1 MSIKGIEIM
10 APVGSY
16 ESLMGA
22 IQGGADSVYFGVG
35 NLNMRS
41 RSSSQNFSVDDLQE
55 ICDRCKKHNVRTYLA
70 LNTIIYDHELAEMH
84 TLVDEAKKQGISAII
99 AADLSVI
106 LYARSVGMEIH
117 MSTQTNVSNSDAVRF
132 FSQYADV
139 IVLAREL
146 NLTQVKAIT
155 DAIKQENITGPN
167 GKLVQIEMFA
177 HGALCMAISG
187 KCYLSLD
194 TYGPKAS
201 GNRGSC
207 YQLCRR
213 PYQVFDYDREIELE
227 IDHEY
232 IMSPKDLKTIDFVDQ
247 MLNAGVV
254 VLKIEGRGR
263 SADYVKTVTQCY
275 KEAVQAWAEDS
286 YTQEKIDNWNI
297 RLESVFNRGFWDG
310 YYLGRKMG
318 EWAELYGNRATR
330 IKKYI
335 GTITNYFSKLKVA
348 EIKLE
353 TDALNTGDDLVIIG
367 PTTGVVDYHVEEIRV
382 DYKPADTAAK
392 GVSCSVPSEEILR
405 RSDKI
410 YKLIR
415 PEL

>member
-1 MSIKGIEIM
+1 MKKIEIM
-10 APVGSY
+10 SPAGSW
-16 ESLMGA
+16 ESLTAA
-22 IQGGADSVYFGVG
+22 IQGGADSIYFGVG
-35 NLNMRS
+35 KLNMRS
-41 RSSSQNFSVDDLQE
+41 RSSSHNFTVEDLKE
-55 ICDRCKKHNVRTYLA
+55 ITTRCKAHGVKSYLA
-70 LNTIIYDHELAEMH
+70 LNTIIYDNELEEMKQ
-84 TLVDEAKKQGISAII
+84 LVDEAKTCGITAII
-99 AADLSVI
+99 ATDLSVI
-106 LYARSVGMEIH
+106 NYAYEAGIEVH
-117 MSTQTNVSNSDAVRF
+117 MSTQANVSNIEAIKLYSR
-132 FSQYADV
+132 YADV
-139 IVLAREL
+139 MVLAREL
-146 NLTQVKAIT
+146 NLTQVKAIK
-155 DAIKQENITGPN
+155 DAIEREQIKGPS
-167 GKLVQIEMFA
+167 GELVSIEMFA

-201 GNRGSC
+201 GNRGAC

-213 PYQVFDYDREIELE
+213 PYQVFDRDREIELA

-232 IMSPKDLKTIDFVDQ
+232 IMSPKDLKTIEFLDQ
-247 MLNAGVV
+247 MLNAGVT

-275 KEAVQAWAEDS
+275 KEAVEAWQNNT
-286 YTQEKIDNWNI
+286 YTQEKIDHWNE
-297 RLESVFNRGFWDG
+297 RLASVFNRGFWEG

-335 GTITNYFSKLKVA
+335 GTITNYFTKLKVA

-353 TDALNTGDDLVIIG
+353 TDSISIGDDLIITG
-367 PTTGVVDYHVEEIRV
+367 PTTGVVEYKVEEIRV
-382 DYKPADTAAK
+382 DYKTADTAAK
-392 GVSCSVPSEEILR
+392 GISCSVPSETFLR

-410 YKLIR
+410 YKMVR

>member
-1 MSIKGIEIM
+1 MNTNVEIM
-10 APVGSY
+10 SPVGSW

-35 NLNMRS
+35 SLNMRS
-41 RSSSQNFSVDDLQE
+41 RSSSHNFTVEDLAE
-55 ICDRCKKHNVRTYLA
+55 ITSRCNENNVKTYLA
-70 LNTIIYDHELAEMH
+70 VNTIIYDHELEEMH
-84 TLVDEAKKQGISAII
+84 RLVDEAVKQKISAII
-99 AADLSVI
+99 ATDISVI
-106 LYARSVGMEIH
+106 EYARKAGIEVH
-117 MSTQTNVSNSDAVRF
+117 MSTQANVSNIDAVRF
-132 FSQYADV
+132 YSQFSDV

-155 DAIKQENITGPN
+155 DTIKKENITGPS
-167 GKLVQIEMFA
+167 GKLVEIEMFA

-201 GNRGSC
+201 GNRGAC

-213 PYQVFDYDREIELE
+213 PYQVFDKDREIELA

-232 IMSPKDLKTIDFVDQ
+232 IMSPKDLKTIDFLDQ
-247 MLNAGVV
+247 MLNAGVR

-275 KEAVQAWAEDS
+275 KEAVQAWNEGS
-286 YTQEKIDNWNI
+286 YTQEKIDDWNE
-297 RLESVFNRGFWDG
+297 RLTGVFNRGFWEG

-330 IKKYI
+330 IKKYV
-335 GTITNYFSKLKVA
+335 GSVTNYFTKLKVA
-348 EIKLE
+348 ELKLE
-353 TDALNTGDDLVIIG
+353 TDSISVGDDLVIIG

-382 DYKPADTAAK
+382 DLEPSQSAPKGAA
-392 GVSCSVPSEEILR
+392 CSIPSAEFLR
-405 RSDKI
+405 RSDKV
-410 YKLIR
+410 YKMVR
-415 PEL
+415 PEF